1 MPTRPPQHRPCWWK
15 PYKED
20 SKQAQRRQAR
30 RALPTNATQWRR
42 LRAAHLAAEPLCRQ
56 CAGVG
61 RVVAATD
68 VDHIDG
74 YDSNNAPENLQSLCH
89 ACHSRKTAKENGGFG
104 TSRRCAPERFDGL
117 LLDPGEGAE
126 EDGTEY
132 P

>member
-1 MPTRPPQHRPCWWK
+1 WK
-15 PYKED
+15 PYTED

-30 RALPTNATQWRR
+30 RALPTNARQWRQ

-56 CAGVG
+56 CARGG
-61 RVVAATD
+61 RVVAASD

-74 YDSNNAPENLQSLCH
+74 DDSNNAPDNLQSLCH

-126 EDGTEY
+126 EDGTDC